1 MTPLLALALVVA
13 AVWLVGGPQIAE
25 AARAW
30 SHRLP
35 HLDRRHVAAA
45 ACVLAAALL
54 WSSGRASPG
63 PTPAPPA
70 PDAALDLRG
79 AWVSPDDAAKA
90 HAMFSEIAD
99 ELEWDAMQA
108 KPLYQTGVSH
118 DELRVRVFDLRLRGE
133 SLGARNPTA
142 RDRIKAYLDAQAG
155 TAGGPLSPQQRSA
168 WVAAYREVARS
179 TEAVIR

>member
-1 MTPLLALALVVA
+1 
-13 AVWLVGGPQIAE
+13 
-25 AARAW
+25 
-30 SHRLP
+30 
-35 HLDRRHVAAA
+35 
-45 ACVLAAALL
+45 
-54 WSSGRASPG
+54 
-63 PTPAPPA
+63 
-70 PDAALDLRG
+70 
-79 AWVSPDDAAKA
+79 
-90 HAMFSEIAD
+90 MFSEIAD

-168 WVAAYREVARS
+168 WVAAYREVARA

>member
-1 MTPLLALALVVA
+1 MIPIVALSLVAVA
-13 AVWLVGGPQIAE
+13 AWLTAGPQIADLI
-25 AARAW
+25 R
-30 SHRLP
+30 RLSAKAP

-45 ACVLAAALL
+45 ACVAAAALL
-54 WSSGRASPG
+54 WSSSRASPG

-90 HAMFSEIAD
+90 HAMFAEIAD

-142 RDRIKAYLDAQAG
+142 RDRIKAFLDAQAG

-168 WVAAYREVARS
+168 WVAAYREVARA

>member
-79 AWVSPDDAAKA
+79 AWVSAADAALA
-90 HAMFSEIAD
+90 AAMFAEIAD
-99 ELEWDAMQA
+99 ELEFDSMKAEPFL
-108 KPLYQTGVSH
+108 KTGVAH
-118 DELRVRVFDLRLRGE
+118 DELRVRAYHGRLKGE
-133 SLGARNPTA
+133 SLGTRNPVA
-142 RDRIKAYLDAQAG
+142 RDRIKAFLDAQAG

-168 WVAAYREVARS
+168 WVAAYREVARA